1 MTSWHSC
8 HLLSLLLF
16 SKHKDSRLAK
26 TPYGVCVC
34 VCVCVCVFVR
44 APVCG
49 GCHCKF

>member
-34 VCVCVCVFVR
+34 VCEGTSVWWLPLQVLNLMTDS
-44 APVCG
+44 
-49 GCHCKF
+49 